1 MELIKNTEQKVE
13 PNGATNATQTP
24 ENTTS
29 EILHISASKLTKR
42 VYSEKE
48 RSVSEVEN
56 TPFWIVEEKDDT
68 FVTIGKHVIYKA
80 EDLADAV
87 LWIEDITWNK
97 IVHLIATINNITNE
111 LRNV

>member
-1 MELIKNTEQKVE
+1 MELIKKKE
-13 PNGATNATQTP
+13 PKAKQNGETTVTP
-24 ENTTS
+24 TGENIIS
-29 EILHISASKLTKR
+29 ETLRISVSELTKR
-42 VYSEKE
+42 VYSEME
-48 RSVSEVEN
+48 RSVSEVKD

-97 IVHLIATINNITNE
+97 IVHLIATINNITND
-111 LRNV
+111 LRNI